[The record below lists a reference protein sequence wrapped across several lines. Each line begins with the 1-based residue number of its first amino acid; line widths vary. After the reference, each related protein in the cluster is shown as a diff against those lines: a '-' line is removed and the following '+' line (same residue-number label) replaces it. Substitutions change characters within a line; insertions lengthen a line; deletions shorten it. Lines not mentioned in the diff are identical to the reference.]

1 MCPPWLIASSR
12 WGDLIV
18 PEARPTILVI
28 NGPNLNMLGV
38 RQPEIY
44 GRRTLDDM
52 MQHLK
57 HAAAHGSPALDMIHV
72 QSNHEG
78 VLLDAIHQQGR
89 DAAGIIINAGALT
102 HYSIA
107 VRDALSAVSTPAI
120 EVHISNV
127 HAREDFRHTSVI
139 SAVVVGQIVG
149 LGEDGYHLALE
160 WFRRRIGAEQGDVC

>member
-1 MCPPWLIASSR
+1 MS
-12 WGDLIV
+12 DH
-18 PEARPTILVI
+18 RPTVLVI

-52 MQHLK
+52 MGDLATS
-57 HAAAHGSPALDMIHV
+57 AADGTPAIELAHV

-78 VLLDAIHQQGR
+78 VLLDAIHNQGR
-89 DAAGIIINAGALT
+89 RADGIIINAGALT
-102 HYSIA
+102 HYSMA
-107 VRDALSAVSTPAI
+107 VRDALASVTTPAI

-127 HAREDFRHTSVI
+127 HAREEFRHTSVI

-160 WFRRRIGAEQGDVC
+160 WFRRRLRADQGKETT

>member
-1 MCPPWLIASSR
+1 VTVL
-12 WGDLIV
+12 
-18 PEARPTILVI
+18 EQHPTILVM

-52 MQHLK
+52 MRDLRD
-57 HAAAHGSPALDMIHV
+57 AASNGTPALNMNHV

-78 VLLDAIHQQGR
+78 VLLDAIHEQGR
-89 DAAGIIINAGALT
+89 AARGIIINAGALT
-102 HYSIA
+102 HYSFAI
-107 VRDALSAVSTPAI
+107 RDALASVTTPAI

-127 HAREDFRHTSVI
+127 HAREPFRHVSVI
-139 SAVVVGQIVG
+139 SAVVAGQIVG

-160 WFRRRIGAEQGDVC
+160 WFRRRIASSQGEAS